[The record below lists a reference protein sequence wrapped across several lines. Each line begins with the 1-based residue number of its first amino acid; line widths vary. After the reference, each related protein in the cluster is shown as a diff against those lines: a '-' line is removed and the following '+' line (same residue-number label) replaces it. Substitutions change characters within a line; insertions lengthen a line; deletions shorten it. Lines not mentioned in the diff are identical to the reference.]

1 MKDII
6 EILNKLQK
14 VKKLSSGGYAALCPA
29 HEDHNPSL
37 SVTQKDNKILLH
49 CHAGC
54 ATDAVISHLQIEIK
68 DLFIDNPETTTPVN
82 PAIAATYDYKDE
94 KGNVLYQVVRQIPK
108 SFIQRHK
115 NGGGEWIYN
124 MDGVRRVLYHLPDI
138 IRLSDDETCYIVEG
152 EKDVD
157 NLWNCGKIATT
168 NAMGAVNWQS
178 EFAKYFT
185 GKKVVLI
192 PHRDSAG
199 NDYAKAVA
207 RSLEGKARELKVVLL
222 DRGKD
227 ISDFLELDGDV
238 SALPLMEQDISVL
251 FDADKPRYQREEDA
265 IAWHKPIG
273 AVNMIFKAEKPSEE
287 RTGIHARISIMC
299 DYAPLGWSYFTVERS
314 EDRTRLANAAQKL
327 LKGEFA
333 KTYTKEDIS
342 RDLDAFCAGLWTFH
356 VSGFTPE
363 LMTGDETEMP
373 PTFLLYPYVLD
384 NGGTILYAPPGRG
397 KSYTGLL
404 WAQSINEGVTKIW
417 RVKPSPVL
425 FINLERSRQSLRRR
439 LATVNKA
446 LGIPGH
452 TALHTINARGK
463 SLSDVFPTCREYI
476 KRYGIKVI
484 VLDSVSRAGYG
495 DLNENQP
502 VNKIIDAL
510 SSLCPSW
517 IALAHT
523 SRANED
529 HAFGSI
535 MLDAGADIC
544 VQLSSQITDD
554 GTLGIG
560 WEITKQNDIG
570 KMPQAVYALEF
581 NQFGLSGIRQAKRG
595 EFPEVE
601 AGSKT
606 DMLTVICDWV
616 LNRESSDATATE
628 IESSL
633 GYDRTIVSKVFNSN
647 PRFVQTRKVK
657 QSVYYGLKSNHK
669 ELLSSE

>member
-1 MKDII
+1 MKDIT

-29 HEDHNPSL
+29 HADQNPSL
-37 SVTQKDNKILLH
+37 SVTQKDDKILLH
-49 CHAGC
+49 CFAGC
-54 ATDAVISHLQIEIK
+54 SPGSIVTHLELEIK
-68 DLFIDNPETTTPVN
+68 DLFITSPDTTPIKPTIVK
-82 PAIAATYDYKDE
+82 TYDYQDE

-108 SFIQRHK
+108 AFIQRHK
-115 NGGGEWIYN
+115 NGDGEWIYN
-124 MDGVRRVLYHLPDI
+124 MEGVRRVLYHLPDVMK
-138 IRLSDDETCYIVEG
+138 LTDETCYIVEG
-152 EKDVD
+152 EKDAES
-157 NLWNCGKIATT
+157 LWDRGCIATT
-168 NAMGAVNWQS
+168 NAMGAGNWQP
-178 EFAKYFT
+178 EFAKYFI

-192 PHRDSAG
+192 PHRDGAG
-199 NDYAKAVA
+199 YDYSKTVA
-207 RSLEGKARELKVVLL
+207 RSLEGKAREIKTVLL

-227 ISDFLELDGDV
+227 ISDFFELDGDEQ
-238 SALPLMEQDISVL
+238 ALPLMEQDISVL

-265 IAWHKPIG
+265 IAWHKPVSQ
-273 AVNMIFKAEKPSEE
+273 VNLIFKAEKISEE
-287 RTGIHARISIMC
+287 KTGIHARVSIMC
-299 DYAPLGWSYFTVERS
+299 DYAPLGWSYFNVERS

-327 LKGEFA
+327 LKGDLSKSF
-333 KTYTKEDIS
+333 TKEDMS
-342 RDLDAFCAGLWTFH
+342 RDLDAFCSGLWSFRL
-356 VSGFTPE
+356 SGFTPE
-363 LMTGDETEMP
+363 LMDGDETETP
-373 PTFLLYPYVLD
+373 PTFFLYPYALD

-404 WAQSINEGVTKIW
+404 WAQSINEGVHKFW
-417 RVKPSPVL
+417 RVIQAPVL

-439 LATVNKA
+439 LATVNKV
-446 LGIPGH
+446 LGLPGY

-463 SLSDVFPTCREYI
+463 SLSDVYPTCREYI

-502 VNKIIDAL
+502 VNKIVDAL
-510 SSLCPSW
+510 SALCPSW

-544 VQLSSQITDD
+544 VQLSSQITDE

-570 KMPQAVYALEF
+570 KIPQAVYALEF
-581 NQFGLSGIRQAKRG
+581 NQFGLTSLRKAKTG

-601 AGSKT
+601 GNRRQDILT
-606 DMLTVICDWV
+606 TVIEFLKNKD
-616 LNRESSDATATE
+616 SGDATATE
-628 IESSL
+628 
-633 GYDRTIVSKVFNSN
+633 VSNATEIPRDQVSRLFNN
-647 PRFVQTRKVK
+647 NGKFMETRKFK
-657 QSVYYGLKSNHK
+657 QSVYYGVRDSHREFLPSD
-669 ELLSSE
+669 SV